1 MKVVVQQNAKLVA
14 AFSVVIASFLTWVYV
29 DRVVVE
35 AAFRPISAWDAI
47 YIYHYALGIGFS
59 ATFVSIGLI
68 FFISSGMKLASIA
81 LAGTGIGLM
90 KLGPADLLYY
100 WLFYQE
106 APKQLEWLDDNKVA
120 VEAQVAVDRAQRAGV
135 DLSPYVTNTGL
146 GISVLLTVAV
156 ITVAW
161 LALLTYY
168 GRRTKPS

>member
-1 MKVVVQQNAKLVA
+1 MKVDVQQNVKLAA
-14 AFSVVIASFLTWVYV
+14 AFSIVIASFLTWVYV

-35 AAFRPISAWDAI
+35 SAFRPISAWDAI

-59 ATFVSIGLI
+59 ATFISIGLI
-68 FFISSGMKLASIA
+68 FFISSGMKLASMA

-106 APKQLEWLDDNKVA
+106 APKQMEWLDDNKVA
-120 VEAQVAVDRAQRAGV
+120 VEAQVAADRVQRAGV

-146 GISVLLTVAV
+146 GISVILTVIA
-156 ITVAW
+156 ITITW
-161 LALLTYY
+161 LALFTYY
-168 GRRTKPS
+168 NRRVTHS